1 MMLYQLEGAPDAAER
16 RHRREDSRAAE
27 PAPLLSIIVPTRDE
41 EANVVP
47 LLELLDDVAP
57 EVPAEIIFVDDSD
70 DGTASVVAE
79 AGARCRRDVG
89 LIHRP
94 RERRADGLGGAV
106 VEGLWAARGTWA
118 CVMDGD
124 LQHPPE
130 LIADLLAEAERSG
143 ADLVVASR
151 RAPHGDADALSV
163 PRAAVSRTF
172 TGLARRLFARR
183 LDGVSDPMSGFF
195 LVRRAALDLETL
207 RPHGFKVLLE
217 ILVRTPGLRVAEVPF
232 HFGERTAGHSK
243 ATPREGLRFL
253 RLLWRLRIGDMVGRF
268 ARFGVVGLT
277 GLLVNTLALVAL
289 TEGVGFYYLL
299 SAVVAS
305 QLSTLWNF
313 FLTDLWVFRGRPKG
327 RTRVARLAL
336 FAVMNNLALLL
347 RSPILVLLTAG
358 LGIHYLVSNL
368 LSLALLTVLRYSVAD
383 VWIWARDP
391 LGRDAQDTH
400 AYDIHGLVSVRSE
413 VALPELE
420 GFRVT
425 PNGAHPM
432 IDVRLGAVA
441 PSDGRI
447 EFSSNGHG
455 PERRIRYREAL
466 GNLGFGV
473 EITVGGRIEVVA
485 SPALRFSPHVL
496 YTNVV
501 EPILRWTFVE
511 KGYALV
517 HGACLA
523 DRGRALLITART
535 DTGKTTTTL
544 KALEHRPWSFLSDDL
559 TLVSADGRVL
569 AYPKPMTISRHTLK
583 AVSQALLSR
592 RERAGLLVQSRIHS
606 RSGRRLAMI
615 IARLHLPAATIN
627 LLVQALVP
635 PPKYFVER
643 LVPGVARAGG
653 ARLERMVVIQRDGE
667 GVYVLDG
674 QEALDTLMANSAD
687 AYGFP
692 PYDAIEGFLNNNGRD
707 LRLDERAIVAA
718 ALADVRT
725 TLLRSRTMDWWRGLP
740 VLVDGTAPAGRAGD

>member
-1 MMLYQLEGAPDAAER
+1 
-16 RHRREDSRAAE
+16 
-27 PAPLLSIIVPTRDE
+27 
-41 EANVVP
+41 
-47 LLELLDDVAP
+47 
-57 EVPAEIIFVDDSD
+57 
-70 DGTASVVAE
+70 
-79 AGARCRRDVG
+79 
-89 LIHRP
+89 
-94 RERRADGLGGAV
+94 
-106 VEGLWAARGTWA
+106 
-118 CVMDGD
+118 
-124 LQHPPE
+124 
-130 LIADLLAEAERSG
+130 
-143 ADLVVASR
+143 
-151 RAPHGDADALSV
+151 
-163 PRAAVSRTF
+163 
-172 TGLARRLFARR
+172 
-183 LDGVSDPMSGFF
+183 
-195 LVRRAALDLETL
+195 
-207 RPHGFKVLLE
+207 
-217 ILVRTPGLRVAEVPF
+217 
-232 HFGERTAGHSK
+232 
-243 ATPREGLRFL
+243 
-253 RLLWRLRIGDMVGRF
+253 
-268 ARFGVVGLT
+268 
-277 GLLVNTLALVAL
+277 
-289 TEGVGFYYLL
+289 
-299 SAVVAS
+299 
-305 QLSTLWNF
+305 
-313 FLTDLWVFRGRPKG
+313 RGRPKG

-425 PNGAHPM
+425 PNGARPM
-432 IDVRLGAVA
+432 IDVRLGAVS
-441 PSDGRI
+441 PSTVEV

-485 SPALRFSPHVL
+485 
-496 YTNVV
+496 
-501 EPILRWTFVE
+501 
-511 KGYALV
+511 
-517 HGACLA
+517 
-523 DRGRALLITART
+523 
-535 DTGKTTTTL
+535 
-544 KALEHRPWSFLSDDL
+544 
-559 TLVSADGRVL
+559 
-569 AYPKPMTISRHTLK
+569 YP
-583 AVSQALLSR
+583 ALLSR

-707 LRLDERAIVAA
+707 LRLDERAI
-718 ALADVRT
+718 
-725 TLLRSRTMDWWRGLP
+725 
-740 VLVDGTAPAGRAGD
+740 